1 MMGNRHRGRLANR
14 DFTERWSRG
23 YRFIARS
30 RGKVKRA
37 MRRNVRRSAKQS
49 RYSVRERA
57 DSCGRTMLERQWAQ
71 WSWEAEY
78 ECPE

>member
-14 DFTERWSRG
+14 DFTDRWSRG

-49 RYSVRERA
+49 RYVERERGF
-57 DSCGRTMLERQWAQ
+57 SPVEPSPGELMELL
-71 WSWEAEY
+71 Y
-78 ECPE
+78 EN